1 MILSK
6 ARVSE
11 RDDQYVFFSQH
22 SKKLYVS
29 WRCRLSPPL
38 FYIMASHKPV
48 RLYLSS
54 NMFKFE
60 VGT

>member
-29 WRCRLSPPL
+29 WPLSAFTSAL
-38 FYIMASHKPV
+38 
-48 RLYLSS
+48 LYNGFSQAR
-54 NMFKFE
+54 
-60 VGT
+60 